1 MDELKHEFESALTKH
16 ILFKSKVKSYLYGS
30 NTPLE
35 PILDLKQ
42 CNFGIWLQNNGLP
55 LYGHVPEM
63 QQLDQVHRDIHE
75 HAIKLV
81 NQKKAGRTEEAIAG
95 ISKLEEISTQITQL
109 LHTIQRKLSGQKT
122 E

>member
-1 MDELKHEFESALTKH
+1 MINAIDNLKHEFESALTKH

-35 PILDLKQ
+35 PITDLRQ

-63 QQLDQVHRDIHE
+63 RQLDQVHHHIHD

-81 NQKKAGRTEEAIAG
+81 NLKKAGHTEEAIAG
-95 ISKLEEISTQITQL
+95 IAQLEEIATEITQL
-109 LHTIQRKLSGQKT
+109 LHTIQRKLSQ
-122 E
+122 

>member
-1 MDELKHEFESALTKH
+1 MNELKHEFESALTKH

-35 PILDLKQ
+35 SIFDLRQ

-63 QQLDQVHRDIHE
+63 QQLDQVHRNIHE
-75 HAIKLV
+75 HAIKLI
-81 NQKKAGRTEEAIAG
+81 NLKKAGQTEEAISG
-95 ISKLEEISTQITQL
+95 ITKLEEIAIQITQL
-109 LHTIQRKLSGQKT
+109 LQIIQKKLSAQ
-122 E
+122 